1 MNETTSTPNVPVD
14 GSGQPRRVVVGDIS
28 FKQTFRALR
37 HRNYRLFFF
46 GQLVS
51 LIGTWMEQ
59 TAMGWLVYEL
69 SSSKFLLGVVAAAG
83 TAPMLLLSLWGG
95 SVADRYPKR
104 SILVGTQAVSMV
116 VAFIL
121 ATIVWGGHVQP
132 WHIVLLASINGIAMA
147 FDMPARQAFVIE
159 MTSKEDLMNAI
170 SLNSSVFNGA
180 RLVGPAVAGFVLEH
194 FSAAIC
200 FFFNGTS
207 FLAVIAGLLM
217 MRIVRVTSEKP
228 KISAREHALGGLSY
242 VRQNRRVLT
251 IMTLFAIVGIFGW
264 SYSVLMPAYAAD
276 VLGVSARGFGALMSA
291 SGLGALIGALTIA
304 SVGHRFAPRKLALGG
319 LWLFSGALLA
329 FSLTRLFPLAL
340 LFLLFVGL
348 GMMFFFAT
356 SNTTV
361 QTIVPDDMRGRV
373 MGIWSLIFGGMVP
386 IGSLVAGTMAR
397 FIGVPA
403 TMACGAI
410 VCGSAGLVTW
420 FVIRRREA
428 AEVTQGQPR

>member
-1 MNETTSTPNVPVD
+1 MNENSSTPNVPVD
-14 GSGQPRRVVVGDIS
+14 GSGEPRRVVVGEIS
-28 FKQTFRALR
+28 FRQTFRALR
-37 HRNYRLFFF
+37 HRNYRLFFV

-59 TAMGWLVYEL
+59 TAMGWLVYQL
-69 SSSKFLLGVVAAAG
+69 SGSKFLLGAVAAAG
-83 TAPMLLLSLWGG
+83 TAPMLVLSLWGG

-104 SILVGTQAVSMV
+104 SILVSTQAVSMV

-132 WHIVLLASINGIAMA
+132 WHIVVLAMINGVAMA

-194 FSAAIC
+194 FSAAMC
-200 FFFNGTS
+200 FFLNGIS

-217 MRIVRVTSEKP
+217 MRIVRTAEARP
-228 KISAREHALGGLSY
+228 KISAREHALGGLTY

-251 IMTLFAIVGIFGW
+251 IMTLFAAVGIFGW
-264 SYSVLMPAYAAD
+264 SYSVLMPAYATD
-276 VLGVSARGFGALMSA
+276 VLGLSARGYGALMSA

-304 SVGHRFAPRKLALGG
+304 SAGHRFMPRRLALGG
-319 LWLFSGALLA
+319 LWVFSGALLA
-329 FSLTRLFPLAL
+329 FSLTRQFPLAL

-361 QTIVPDDMRGRV
+361 QSIVPDEMRGRV

-386 IGSLVAGTMAR
+386 VGSLVAGTMAR
-397 FIGVPA
+397 YIGVPA
-403 TMACGAI
+403 TMACGAV
-410 VCGSAGLVTW
+410 VCGCAGVVTWLVT
-420 FVIRRREA
+420 RRREA
-428 AEVTQGQPR
+428 AEAAR

>member
-1 MNETTSTPNVPVD
+1 MNETPSTANVPVD
-14 GSGQPRRVVVGDIS
+14 GSGEPRRVVVGEIS
-28 FKQTFRALR
+28 FRQTFRALR

-59 TAMGWLVYEL
+59 TAMGWLVYEI
-69 SSSKFLLGVVAAAG
+69 SGSKFLLGLVAAAG

-104 SILVGTQAVSMV
+104 SILVATQAVSMV

-121 ATIVWGGHVQP
+121 AAIVWGGHVQP
-132 WHIVLLASINGIAMA
+132 WHIVMLAAINGVAMA

-180 RLVGPAVAGFVLEH
+180 RLVGPAVAGIVLER
-194 FSAAIC
+194 FSAAVC
-200 FFFNGTS
+200 FLLNGVS

-217 MRIVRVTSEKP
+217 MRIVRVAVERP

-242 VRQNRRVLT
+242 VRQNQRVLT
-251 IMTLFAIVGIFGW
+251 IMTLFGIVGIFGW
-264 SYSVLMPAYAAD
+264 SYSVLMPAYATD
-276 VLGVSARGFGALMSA
+276 VLGLSARGYGALMSA

-304 SVGHRFAPRKLALGG
+304 TAGHRFVPRRLALGG
-319 LWLFSGALLA
+319 LWVFSGALLA
-329 FSLTRLFPLAL
+329 FSLTRQFALAL
-340 LFLLFVGL
+340 LFLLLVGM

-361 QTIVPDDMRGRV
+361 QSIVPDDMRGRV

-386 IGSLVAGTMAR
+386 VGSLVVGTMAR
-397 FIGVPA
+397 YIGVPA
-403 TMACGAI
+403 TMTCGAI
-410 VCGSAGLVTW
+410 ICGCAGLVTW
-420 FVIRRREA
+420 LVIRRREA
-428 AEVTQGQPR
+428 AATATQ